1 MGKESTQKKLN
12 RVRPPRVQ
20 INYDVEIGDAIETKE
35 LPFVLGVMGDFS
47 GNSKTPLP
55 KVKDRKFVNVD
66 RDNFDEVM
74 SGMAPRIATRVANTL
89 VKDGTEFSVDL
100 EFKQLADFEP
110 QNVVKQIDPLNQL
123 LEARNRLSDLRNK
136 MIGNDK
142 LETLIDDVLRD
153 TEKMRAIGS
162 SKADKK

>member
-47 GNSKTPLP
+47 GNSKIPLP

-74 SGMAPRIATRVANTL
+74 SGMSPRIATRVANTL
-89 VKDGTEFSVDL
+89 ANDGTEFSVDL

-110 QNVVKQIDPLNQL
+110 QNVVHQIEPLNTL
-123 LEARNRLSDLRNK
+123 LEARNRLADLRNK

-162 SKADKK
+162 SKADKS

>member
-47 GNSKTPLP
+47 GNSKIPLP
-55 KVKDRKFVNVD
+55 KVKDRKFVTVD

-74 SGMAPRIATRVANTL
+74 SGMSPRIATRVANTL
-89 VKDGTEFSVDL
+89 ANDGTEFSVDL

-110 QNVVKQIDPLNQL
+110 QNVVHQIEPLNTL
-123 LEARNRLSDLRNK
+123 LEARNRLADLRNK

-162 SKADKK
+162 SKADKS